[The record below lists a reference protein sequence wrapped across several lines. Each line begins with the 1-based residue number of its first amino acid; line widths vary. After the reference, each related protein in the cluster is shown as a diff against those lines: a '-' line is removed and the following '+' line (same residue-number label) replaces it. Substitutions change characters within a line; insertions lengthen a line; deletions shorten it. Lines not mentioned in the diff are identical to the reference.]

1 MSVCRSCQTLLIGGS
16 EVIEI
21 HLEDQ
26 MDLYRRGTNS
36 DVRMASRKTGV
47 GLAGIHLRRD
57 RASGKAR
64 FSVLVVVGLPQ
75 QSWPYCT
82 VILQP
87 TIGVVSVKILFHAFV
102 PWNS

>member
-75 QSWPYCT
+75 QSWPYF
-82 VILQP
+82 ILYG
-87 TIGVVSVKILFHAFV
+87 TSANNVVRVKILFHAFV